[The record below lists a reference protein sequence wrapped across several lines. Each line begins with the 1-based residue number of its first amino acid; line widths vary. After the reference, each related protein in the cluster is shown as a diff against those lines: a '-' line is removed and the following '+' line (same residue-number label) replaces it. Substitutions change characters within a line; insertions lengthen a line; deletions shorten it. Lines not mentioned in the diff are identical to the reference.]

1 MRFPFSIA
9 QITPVSQQNLNEL
22 NYKESCLYA
31 TTGDLDATLT
41 NGQILTCNSPG
52 VLKIDGSTDVD
63 DPDYSNGTKLP
74 NIVVG
79 NRILVQSQT
88 NTEENGIYTVS
99 NIGDGSNPWVLIRA
113 DDFNNP
119 SECPLNTRSMVFIS
133 KGQTN
138 SDKDFLIVSIKGGSE
153 TVTTFGTTKF
163 IVSVPADAAVKIR
176 TNDSENSNEN
186 FYPVLTKGNVLFNEI
201 VRADKLPYNDVQLSY
216 NPSNNTLT
224 THNAILNQNL
234 NVTGDTTLTGT
245 LGVGGDTTLSS
256 NASVTGDT
264 TLTGALGV
272 SGVTTLSSN
281 ASVGGTL
288 GVSGVTTLSSNASVG
303 GTLGVSGVTTLSNDL
318 AINDGSTTNFSVTQ
332 SNGNTSVA
340 GTLDVGGDT
349 TLTGALGVSGVT
361 TLSSN
366 ASVGGTL
373 GVSGV
378 TTLSSNASVVG
389 TLGVGGDT
397 TLNGDV
403 TLGAASTD
411 AITINGNVNS
421 FTMGGGQIITGDV
434 TGNASGLSVP
444 LAVISGGT
452 GSTSKT
458 GARTNLGLG
467 TMATENVAALTNSII
482 PDTSETIDLGS
493 NDKRFRDLYLSGSTL
508 NLGNIKLQDNSGELI
523 VKNSSDHQL
532 HHTNI
537 LKHIIYD
544 PSSQTTI
551 TLNEGSWKCIQNFKT
566 SFTTPAGCT
575 EVIVEAGVFFYPGS
589 NTAFGLSLSS
599 NSSGNSYT
607 EWSSLHS
614 GRNTER
620 QIYYTYYSTRK
631 YATTEWHLTGLTAN
645 TEYDIN
651 LAFKRWSGAN
661 TAYVMIGGSYPKG
674 FMKVKYLHNGFD
686 TDAESEYP
694 S

>member
-256 NASVTGDT
+256 NASVT
-264 TLTGALGV
+264 
-272 SGVTTLSSN
+272 
-281 ASVGGTL
+281 
-288 GVSGVTTLSSNASVG
+288 
-303 GTLGVSGVTTLSNDL
+303 
-318 AINDGSTTNFSVTQ
+318 
-332 SNGNTSVA
+332 
-340 GTLDVGGDT
+340 GDT

>member
-281 ASVGGTL
+281 ASVGGT
-288 GVSGVTTLSSNASVG
+288 
-303 GTLGVSGVTTLSNDL
+303 
-318 AINDGSTTNFSVTQ
+318 
-332 SNGNTSVA
+332 
-340 GTLDVGGDT
+340 
-349 TLTGALGVSGVT
+349 LGVSGVT